1 MTAIAG
7 LVSGGKV
14 WIGGDSA
21 ATNSWLMQTIR
32 DDPKVFRVGEF
43 LFGTAGSIRMKNVL
57 RYSFS
62 PPTPTEGNTEVA
74 YFVRQ
79 FIPALRTEYRNAG
92 IIEADKGVDSI
103 CGEMLIGWRS
113 GLYFMQSDLQI
124 AKASKA
130 SCFHAIGCGGDLS
143 LGSLFTTEGTKLKP
157 EERITKA
164 LQAAE
169 RFSAGVRGPF
179 TIESV

>member
-7 LVSGGKV
+7 LVSGGKA

-21 ATNSWLMQTIR
+21 GVGGLSLSVR
-32 DDPKVFRVGEF
+32 KDSKVFKNNEF
-43 LFGTAGSIRMKNVL
+43 VIGCTSSFRMIQL
-57 RYSFS
+57 LQYSFT
-62 PPTPTEGNTEVA
+62 PPVPLEKVDGHRYMVT
-74 YFVRQ
+74 Q
-79 FIPALRTEYRNAG
+79 FIPALRACFRDGGFLSTSNGVEQGGNFLVGWRGELYS
-92 IIEADKGVDSI
+92 IESDFQVAQMHDKFYACG
-103 CGEMLIGWRS
+103 CGE
-113 GLYFMQSDLQI
+113 DLV
-124 AKASKA
+124 
-130 SCFHAIGCGGDLS
+130 
-143 LGSLFTTEGTKLKP
+143 LGSLFTTAGTKLKP